1 MRLLKDKKAQG
12 VIFSLVTMMVMILV
26 AIIIV
31 NTLIGSV
38 SPDDTWSEDANNTWA
53 ATQTNIW
60 LALGLVVIG
69 IIIMGAVAILSFLRV
84 GER

>member
-1 MRLLKDKKAQG
+1 MRLLKDKKGQG

-38 SPDDTWSEDANNTWA
+38 SPDSTWTEEANDTWD

-69 IIIMGAVAILSFLRV
+69 IIIMGAVTILSFLKR
-84 GER
+84 GA